1 MFIEILISIPA
12 IFVKMTRFITIKAN
26 ESIFYLVLTLACMD
40 LLKSPF
46 HVRRLTMRRRRYLL
60 MALGMIIF
68 LLLFLFLNKNFHKFF
83 IRDIKVLVHISF
95 NRKSELEYT
104 NESGVDL
111 PDLLDLFELLCFEE
125 DEECSDLVECAVRAE
140 VF

>member
-1 MFIEILISIPA
+1 MLIFIPTMFG
-12 IFVKMTRFITIKAN
+12 KMTRFITIKAN
-26 ESIFYLVLTLACMD
+26 EGISYLVLTLACMH

-83 IRDIKVLVHISF
+83 IRDIKVLVHSSF
-95 NRKSELEYT
+95 NRSLCAF
-104 NESGVDL
+104 
-111 PDLLDLFELLCFEE
+111 LFIFHI
-125 DEECSDLVECAVRAE
+125 
-140 VF
+140 FN